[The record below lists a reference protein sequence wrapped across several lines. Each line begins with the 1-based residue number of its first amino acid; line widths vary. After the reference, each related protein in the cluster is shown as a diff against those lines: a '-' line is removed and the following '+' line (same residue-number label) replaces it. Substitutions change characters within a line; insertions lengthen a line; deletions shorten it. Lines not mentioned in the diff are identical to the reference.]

1 MQTTIYLGSETIQIL
16 QGDVKGSKLTIVK
29 HLTVD
34 MGPGAMINGVI
45 TNEDMILDALDRA
58 DEEGDIDF
66 QNTTLVINSS
76 LIMNKNV
83 AVPKMKPKELEDLA
97 HHEFEEST
105 NFEDLIVD
113 YTSIKGKQGSN
124 LFTFA
129 IEKEVLDSYNR
140 LFETAG
146 IKLKRIDTALN
157 ATVNYIEATQEY
169 GTQTFAINIL
179 DGNNLMYALFENG
192 IFTFSSQARIMANRN
207 TEAFT
212 IEMAGKLS
220 SLLQFNKSQKSEYN
234 LERSYYAGLSPEEI
248 KGLKEYLSGGEV
260 SAFAISNTDNI
271 VEKFNIEDEFYLS
284 DYFYTTATYF
294 QKKKDINFL
303 ESYKRANKPKA
314 AFSIKNKAAIPPL
327 IIVGIMILGFLV
339 FTIINYNV
347 EKAYKK
353 ANKYINDPT
362 NVSLYSEAQ
371 KIDSELQAIN
381 SQLKVLNDNR
391 NAMNSHPNI
400 NSDKIYQIINLG
412 DRIQVGDVTY
422 DWTNGALSINANAP
436 NEFAAAKYVSELN
449 ATGLFSK
456 IQYEGYTINE
466 GSISTTTNGSS
477 TTTNDS
483 GQSVTTPNT
492 QVVVTPDTYSFT
504 ATAYLKPGVTQQ

>member
-16 QGDVKGSKLTIVK
+16 QGDVKGGKLTIVK
-29 HLTVD
+29 HLTID

-66 QNTTLVINSS
+66 QNTMLVINSS

-83 AVPKMKPKELEDLA
+83 AVPKMKPKELEELA

-105 NFEDLIVD
+105 NFEDLVVD
-113 YTSIKGKQGSN
+113 YSSIKGKQGTN
-124 LFTFA
+124 LFAFA
-129 IEKEVLDSYNR
+129 IEKEVLDSYSR

-157 ATVNYIEATQEY
+157 ASINYVEASREY
-169 GTQTFAINIL
+169 DTQTFAINIL

-192 IFTFSSQARIMANRN
+192 VYTFSSQARIMANRN

-220 SLLQFNKSQKSEYN
+220 SLLQFSKSQKSEYS
-234 LERSYYAGLSPEEI
+234 LEKSYYAGLTPEEI
-248 KGLKEYLSGGEV
+248 KGLKEYLAGGEV
-260 SAFAISNTDNI
+260 TPFAISNTDNI
-271 VEKFNIEDEFYLS
+271 IEKFNIEDEFYLS
-284 DYFYTTATYF
+284 DYFYTTATFF

-303 ESYKRANKPKA
+303 ETYKRSQKPKA
-314 AFSIKNKAAIPPL
+314 AFSIKNKTAIPPL
-327 IIVGIMILGFLV
+327 IIVGIMIMGFIA

-347 EKAYKK
+347 DRAYKK
-353 ANKYINDPT
+353 ADKYINDQT

-371 KIDSELQAIN
+371 KLDTELQAIN
-381 SQLKVLNDNR
+381 SQLTVLNDNR
-391 NAMNSHPNI
+391 KAMESHPTI
-400 NSDKIYQIINLG
+400 NSDKIYQAVNLG
-412 DRIQVGDVTY
+412 NNIVVSNTTY
-422 DWTNGALSINANAP
+422 DWTNGGLSITATAP
-436 NEFAAAKYVSELN
+436 NEFAAAEYISELN

-456 IQYEGYTINE
+456 IEYEGYSLNA
-466 GSISTTTNGSS
+466 GSVSTSTSTTTQ
-477 TTTNDS
+477 S
-483 GQSVTTPNT
+483 GTAAATPSAA
-492 QVVVTPDTYSFT
+492 VVVTPDTFGFT
-504 ATAYLKPGVTQQ
+504 ATAYLKPGVIQE